1 MRHGPGYGMTSDMAR
16 TYLDHNATTPLD
28 QGLKELIPQW
38 LNSWG
43 NPSSIHQD
51 GRGPKAL
58 MRTARLNVAQML
70 GVDPL
75 EIIFT
80 SGASES
86 NNTILKSVWLSKLAG
101 KKEFLGRNK
110 ILISSVEHPSVAKTA
125 EWLSTM
131 GVEVLWIPVDREGRL
146 DLEFLKNNL
155 SEEVMLVSV
164 MLANNETGALMPIE
178 TVMKMAHAV
187 GALVHCDAVQGLGRI
202 PLRLREWGV
211 DFASFSAHKF
221 YALKG
226 TGVLYVRRGLI
237 IENLIHGGGQERHRR
252 AGTEN
257 TLGIAALGYMCSRQA
272 ELQEKYLHMKA
283 LRDDLEAKI
292 LSQISDVRITSSEV
306 KRLPNT
312 SHMVIEGV
320 DGESLLMN
328 LDLKGFS
335 VSTGAACS
343 SGSPEPSPVLMAMG
357 FRFEEAQSSLRLSLG
372 WSSTQEE
379 VDLFVTTLKSVVERL
394 RQKSAVVMQP
404 TYEVTCGV

>member
-1 MRHGPGYGMTSDMAR
+1 MKCDMVR

-28 QGLKELIPQW
+28 QGLKELIPGW

-75 EIIFT
+75 EVIFT

-86 NNTILKSVWLSKLAG
+86 NNTVLKGLWLSKVAG
-101 KKEFLGRNK
+101 KKEFVGRNK
-110 ILISSVEHPSVAKTA
+110 ILVSMVEHPSVAKTA
-125 EWLSTM
+125 EWLATM
-131 GVEVLWIPVDREGRL
+131 GMEVLWIPVDREGRL
-146 DLEFLKNNL
+146 DLDFLEQNL
-155 SEEVMLVSV
+155 TTEVLLVSV

-178 TVMKMAHAV
+178 AVAKMARQV

-202 PLRLREWGV
+202 PLKLREWDV

-226 TGVLYVRRGLI
+226 TGVLYVRKGLQL
-237 IENLIHGGGQERHRR
+237 ENLIHGGGQERHRR

-257 TLGIAALGYMCSRQA
+257 TLGIAALGYMCSRQS
-272 ELQEKYLHMKA
+272 ELQEKYLHMKS
-283 LRDDLEAKI
+283 LRDGLEQKI
-292 LSQISDVRITSSEV
+292 LHEIDGVKITSSEV

-357 FRFEEAQSSLRLSLG
+357 FRFDEAQSSLRLSVG
-372 WSSTQEE
+372 WSSTSED
-379 VDLFVTTLKSVVERL
+379 VDRFVLTLAAVVQRL
-394 RQKSAVVMQP
+394 RQKSSVVSAP
-404 TYEVTCGV
+404 AYEVSCGV

>member
-1 MRHGPGYGMTSDMAR
+1 MLR

-28 QGLKELIPQW
+28 QGLKELIPGW

-58 MRTARLNVAQML
+58 MRTARLNVAGML

-75 EIIFT
+75 EIVFT

-86 NNTILKSVWLSKLAG
+86 NNTVLKGLWLSKLAG
-101 KKEFLGRNK
+101 KKEFFGRNK
-110 ILISSVEHPSVAKTA
+110 ILVSKVEHPSVAKTA
-125 EWLSTM
+125 EWLASM
-131 GVEVLWIPVDREGRL
+131 GMDVLWIPVDREGRL
-146 DLEFLKNNL
+146 DLEFLEKNLN
-155 SEEVMLVSV
+155 EEVLLVSV

-178 TVMKMAHAV
+178 VVTKMAHEV

-202 PLRLREWGV
+202 PLKLRDWGV

-226 TGVLYVRRGLI
+226 TGVLYIRKGLT

-252 AGTEN
+252 AGTES
-257 TLGIAALGYMCSRQA
+257 TVGIAALGYMCSRHN
-272 ELQEKYLHMKA
+272 ELQEKYLHMKR
-283 LRDDLEAKI
+283 LRDDLEQKI
-292 LSQISDVRITSSEV
+292 LHSIAGVKITSSEV

-357 FRFEEAQSSLRLSLG
+357 FRFDEAQSSLRLSVG

-379 VDLFVTTLKSVVERL
+379 VDRFVMTLSSVVQRL
-394 RQKSAVVMQP
+394 RQKSTSA
-404 TYEVTCGV
+404 YEVSCGI